1 MPIDDISPWQHE
13 HRYPAADPRS
23 ERRTWQVVGITAVM
37 MAVEVVCGRVFG
49 SMALLADGW
58 HMGTHVAALGITAGA
73 YWLARRYADD
83 DRFAW
88 GTYKIEV
95 LGGFSSALVLGMVA
109 LEMLAESVERLWTP
123 VQVHYVEAL
132 VVTVIGLAVNVAC
145 ALLLGDGGHSHGHSH
160 GEEHDH
166 AACETHGHADD
177 HGHGHDLNLR
187 AAYVHVLAD
196 AFTSILAI
204 IALFCGKFFGWA
216 ILDPLM
222 GVVGAAVIAVWSIGL
237 VRQSGRALVDREMDH
252 PLADTIRA
260 TLEADG
266 ETRVTDL
273 HIWRVGRGHFSAAL
287 AIVSRSPHTA
297 EEYRNRLS
305 AHKELVHVTIEV
317 ATAPT

>member
-13 HRYPAADPRS
+13 HRYPASDLRA

-37 MAVEVVCGRVFG
+37 MVVEIAAGRIYD

-83 DRFAW
+83 ERFAW

-95 LGGFSSALVLGMVA
+95 LGGFSSALVLGMVG
-109 LEMLAESVERLWTP
+109 LEMVVESVERLWTP
-123 VQVHYVEAL
+123 HEVHYNEAL
-132 VVTVIGLAVNVAC
+132 VVTVIGLVVNVAC
-145 ALLLGDGGHSHGHSH
+145 ALLLGEGGHA
-160 GEEHDH
+160 HD
-166 AACETHGHADD
+166 HGHAHSDD
-177 HGHGHDLNLR
+177 NKKCDGHEHQHGHDMNLR

-204 IALFCGKFFGWA
+204 VALVGGKVFGWGR
-216 ILDPLM
+216 LDPLM
-222 GVVGAAVIAVWSIGL
+222 GLVGAGVIAVWAVGL
-237 VRQSGRALVDREMDH
+237 VRQAGRALVDREMDH
-252 PLADTIRA
+252 PLTDEIRK

-273 HIWRVGRGHFSAAL
+273 HIWRVGSGHFSAAI
-287 AIVSRSPHTA
+287 AVVSQMPHTTD
-297 EEYRNRLS
+297 EYRARL
-305 AHKELVHVTIEV
+305 ACHKELVHLTIEV
-317 ATAPT
+317 VQA